1 VNILPTFGGFS
12 PKSTLVAFALNLKV
26 KITIKTKLN
35 RETKRIDKDGP
46 KSGLSLDK
54 EFRVL

>member
-26 KITIKTKLN
+26 KITIKTK
-35 RETKRIDKDGP
+35 RMDKDGP